1 MGNGSHYSFKEIKL
15 GQGRL
20 NVAKFLTE
28 NEEIRFKIENKLR
41 EKIGLKLASPI
52 VTKVS
57 NKSKDSEKNN
67 EKIVQPLFEGEN
79 KKE

>member
-1 MGNGSHYSFKEIKL
+1 MLSSFLYFK
-15 GQGRL
+15 RR
-20 NVAKFLTE
+20 
-28 NEEIRFKIENKLR
+28 RFKIENKLR

-57 NKSKDSEKNN
+57 KKIKEEKSN
-67 EKIVQPLFEGEN
+67 ESVVQPLFEGEA